1 MGRRVVLVIAVAL
14 GIAGSA
20 SGKVIYVDANAPG
33 ANDGTSWEDA
43 YNFLRDALADANLAD
58 EPVEIWVARGVYTP
72 DSNSAVPDGTGDR
85 KATFQLINGVSLM
98 GGYAGYGAPDANERD
113 AGLFETILSG
123 DLERNDDGSG
133 YYDFDNAH
141 HVVMGSGTDGT
152 GVMDGFTATGGRGT
166 YGGGMYNY
174 EGSPT
179 VANCIF
185 SGNRCD
191 DGGSGIYNDSNSNPT
206 LRNCTFTEN
215 TIDSGNGAGMY
226 NGSYSSP
233 LLTNC
238 TFSKNTIAS
247 GAGAGMYND
256 SNSSPILTNCTF
268 VENRIETGGGAGMYN
283 GTNSSPTLANC
294 TFAENMTDNGG
305 GAGTYNDSNS
315 NPVLTG
321 CNFNRNEAEHY
332 GGGIFDSLN
341 SSANVT
347 DCTFTENSAYVGGA
361 MYTGTGT
368 PTVMNCR
375 FNQNSSENDGGA
387 ISGGGMFTGCT
398 FTLNSARS
406 GGALA
411 SGGDAVLT
419 GCVFLANTAEW
430 YGGGIRSGFDTVVTV
445 TDCFFGENSTD
456 HGGGALMNEGDSTV
470 TYCIFNDNS
479 ADNGGAIQN
488 RRDLTIAH
496 CTLSENSAQSGGGG
510 LFNSSVWTAEAMM
523 INCLFRKNA
532 AQTGAGGGVLNYRTA
547 TLTNCTLR
555 GNLALNSIRA
565 AGMHNYHETDVKMT
579 DCILWDNRNEDG
591 EDQSAQIRFARA
603 PWEINYCC
611 VEGWTGSLGG
621 TGNFADDPLFASGP
635 LGDCYLSQIVAGQAI
650 QSPCVDAGSNNAF
663 DLGMDVYTTRIDII
677 ADVGTVDIGH
687 HYALG
692 CPLGDLDG
700 SCDVDMVD
708 FAMFA
713 ALWQENDCSEGNEWC
728 NGADLFPNS
737 PDGTV
742 DALDLTVFADNWLAG
757 K

>member
-1 MGRRVVLVIAVAL
+1 MGRWVVLIVAVVLV
-14 GIAGSA
+14 IAGSA
-20 SGKVIYVDANAPG
+20 SGKIIYVDANAPG
-33 ANDGTSWEDA
+33 ADDGTNWENA
-43 YNFLRDALADANLAD
+43 YNFLQDALADANLA
-58 EPVEIWVARGVYTP
+58 EKPVEIWVAHGFYTP
-72 DSNSAVPDGTGDR
+72 DSNSAVPNGTGDR
-85 KATFQLINGVSLM
+85 GATFQLINGVALM
-98 GGYAGYGAPDANERD
+98 GGYAGFGEAEPNDRNIESY
-113 AGLFETILSG
+113 ETVLSG
-123 DLERNDDGSG
+123 DLNNDDDWGLWVENS
-133 YYDFDNAH
+133 Y
-141 HVVMGSGTDGT
+141 HVVSASGADATAII
-152 GVMDGFTATGGRGT
+152 DGFTITRGYATNGDGA
-166 YGGGMYNY
+166 GMYN
-174 EGSPT
+174 G
-179 VANCIF
+179 
-185 SGNRCD
+185 
-191 DGGSGIYNDSNSNPT
+191 SNSDPT

-226 NGSYSSP
+226 NSANSSP
-233 LLTNC
+233 LLTSC
-238 TFSKNTIAS
+238 IFSKNTIAR
-247 GAGAGMYND
+247 GVGAGMYND

-268 VENRIETGGGAGMYN
+268 VENRTESGDGAGMYN
-283 GTNSSPTLANC
+283 GTNSSPTVANC

-305 GAGTYNDSNS
+305 GAGMYNDSNS
-315 NPVLTG
+315 SPVLTG

-332 GGGIFDSLN
+332 GGGIFNSLN
-341 SSANVT
+341 SSANLT

-361 MYTGTGT
+361 MYTVTGT

-411 SGGDAVLT
+411 NGGDAVLT

-456 HGGGALMNEGDSTV
+456 HGGGALMNEGDSIL
-470 TYCIFNDNS
+470 TYCIFNNNS
-479 ADNGGAIQN
+479 SGEYGGAVYN
-488 RRDLTIAH
+488 HGDLTIAH
-496 CTLSENSAQSGGGG
+496 CTLSENSAGHTGGGIY
-510 LFNSSVWTAEAMM
+510 NSTRGEAMM
-523 INCLFRKNA
+523 INCLFSGNA
-532 AQTGAGGGVLNYRTA
+532 AHSGGGGGVLNYGAA

-555 GNLALNSIRA
+555 GNLALNSGGG
-565 AGMHNYHETDVKMT
+565 AGVHQYHQESLNMT
-579 DCILWDNRNEDG
+579 DCILWDNRNRDG
-591 EDQSAQIRFARA
+591 EDESAQVYLRGRNT
-603 PWEINYCC
+603 WEVNYCC
-611 VEGWTGSLGG
+611 IESWTGSIAG
-621 TGNFADDPLFASGP
+621 TGNFSDDPLFASGP
-635 LGDCYLSQIVAGQAI
+635 LGDCYLSQIAAGQTV

-663 DLGMDVYTTRIDII
+663 DLGMDPYTTRTDII
-677 ADVGTVDIGH
+677 ADVGIVDIGY

-713 ALWQENDCSEGNEWC
+713 ASWQESDCSEGNAWC
-728 NGADLFPNS
+728 NGADLSPNS